1 MQFSIKTM
9 RCDKLFDRFEQTLLP
24 ANYSGN
30 ESKTMETVNDTAGKA
45 ANQPDRRRL
54 LLPLVYMAGLLLLSS
69 IPGNQTESPEGPVG
83 QLFQWITPGW
93 QNLLHVPLYAGLA
106 ASWLWALA
114 RHPMHGLT
122 RLSVALLVTL
132 LWAALDE
139 TYQISV
145 PGRYSSLTDMA
156 LNALGACLAV
166 GYAGLRFK

>member
-1 MQFSIKTM
+1 MK
-9 RCDKLFDRFEQTLLP
+9 
-24 ANYSGN
+24 
-30 ESKTMETVNDTAGKA
+30 TVNDTAGKVINLA
-45 ANQPDRRRL
+45 GRRRL
-54 LLPLVYMAGLLLLSS
+54 LLPLAYMAGLLLLSS
-69 IPGNQTESPEGPVG
+69 VPGDQTEGPVG
-83 QLFQWITPGW
+83 QLFQWVEPQW

-156 LNALGACLAV
+156 LNALGACLIV
-166 GYAGLRFK
+166 GYAALRPR